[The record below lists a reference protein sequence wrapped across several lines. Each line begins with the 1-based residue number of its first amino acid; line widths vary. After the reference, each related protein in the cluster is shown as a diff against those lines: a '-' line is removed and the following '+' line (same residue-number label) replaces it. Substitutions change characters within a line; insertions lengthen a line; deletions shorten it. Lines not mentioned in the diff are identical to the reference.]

1 MMTPSEK
8 VNAMLWMW
16 WFVSGYNNIYIEWED
31 NN

>member
-8 VNAMLWMW
+8 VYAMLWMW
-16 WFVSGYNNIYIEWED
+16 WFVSGYNICIEWED